1 MPKDPMDEM
10 FKEEERGSS
19 SEQPDSAAPQ
29 NDSREIST
37 GEIIGGI
44 AVVVFFIAEIVA
56 MAIFSRTNP
65 SLCVACLGSLL
76 LVFGIAGVI
85 QAKITWDS
93 WPILIVPIVG
103 LLLTVLPIMDHISRK
118 NTGETFLTQ
127 DVIVL
132 LISSGFFLIGSAM
145 AILPLLK
152 RHFLLK
158 KCTETV
164 MAKCVYLD
172 SHINRGNR
180 RNRRS
185 YAPKWE
191 YVVDGKVYEHQETIY
206 TNVHVPN
213 VGEEYEIFVNPQDPS
228 QIYRH
233 NPFAAVVS
241 LLIGIIAAGLGIL
254 AIYSVFFM

>member
-1 MPKDPMDEM
+1 MPKDPIDEM

-19 SEQPDSAAPQ
+19 EQTDPAAPQ
-29 NDSREIST
+29 NDSPKIGT

-56 MAIFSRTNP
+56 MAIFSRTSP

-76 LVFGIAGVI
+76 LVFGIAGVK

-103 LLLTVLPIMDHISRK
+103 LLLTVLPIIDRISQK
-118 NTGETFLTQ
+118 NTGETVLTQ
-127 DVIVL
+127 DVIVV
-132 LISSGFFLIGSAM
+132 LISSVFFLIGLAM
-145 AILPLLK
+145 AILPFLK
-152 RHFLLK
+152 RHFMLK

-164 MAKCVYLD
+164 VAKCVYLD

-191 YVVDGKVYEHQETIY
+191 YVVDGTVYEHQETIY
-206 TNVHVPN
+206 TNVRIPG
-213 VGEEYEIFVNPQDPS
+213 VGEEQEILVNPQNPS

-233 NPFAAVVS
+233 NPFASVVS

-254 AIYSVFFM
+254 AIYAVFFV